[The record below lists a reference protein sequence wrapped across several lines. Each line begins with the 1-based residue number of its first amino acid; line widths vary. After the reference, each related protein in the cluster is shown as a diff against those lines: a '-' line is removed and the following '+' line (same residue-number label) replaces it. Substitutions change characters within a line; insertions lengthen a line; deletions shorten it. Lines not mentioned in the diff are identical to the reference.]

1 MIVSRGSK
9 VASGLHNH
17 TIQET
22 LPHSSSTRPQIL
34 VLLLSSSSPTLAKRS
49 GIPRWSEDVVSC
61 EQRRDAHP
69 WVQWSGQRRYTR
81 RLRCCCSRWH
91 VGGGGMSGSIGRGW
105 GVSSSAPLVDLWI
118 FDTEAGCPTAHS
130 CKGLV
135 SCGVVFNKEAAI
147 SMRGERPLEEAALH
161 IGQYND

>member
-1 MIVSRGSK
+1 MAVSRGSK

-17 TIQET
+17 AIQET

-34 VLLLSSSSPTLAKRS
+34 VLLLSSSSPTLAQRS

-91 VGGGGMSGSIGRGW
+91 VGGGGMSGSIGGVSHLPPLLSTFESLIPRLVARLLTVARVW
-105 GVSSSAPLVDLWI
+105 GVVESYSIRRPQYLCAMSDLW
-118 FDTEAGCPTAHS
+118 
-130 CKGLV
+130 K
-135 SCGVVFNKEAAI
+135 K
-147 SMRGERPLEEAALH
+147 RPST
-161 IGQYND
+161 